1 MLLFLWHAFVKS
13 AWIVCLLLSLLAPT
27 MSMVVGSTAIAMES
41 SLGDVAVIGCGVL
54 GTSVCR
60 QLIQQQQQQQQSI
73 HFTSI
78 TGITKTT
85 SHHEGIRQNVLGRF
99 ANGQSHKFTLSTRDD
114 IRQNGKKFHN
124 VIYCAPPSGSMDYA
138 KDIEECITT
147 MWNQNSIQNSKFVFT
162 SSGAVYGNTAKVV
175 NETSPVDK
183 CHRRAMRLIPAEDT
197 CLMNSGTVLRLAKL
211 YNLELGAHSFW
222 LSKFEDVMRR
232 PDGIINL
239 LHYDDA
245 ASACVAALTTSNDDA
260 WGKVFLISDGN
271 PMTREDICRA
281 ALQHVMY
288 SSTCCMPKF
297 VFNENEPTGKIYDG
311 SWSERVLQWKPNYP
325 SFQYFFNVSTLEEG

>member
-1 MLLFLWHAFVKS
+1 
-13 AWIVCLLLSLLAPT
+13 

-85 SHHEGIRQNVLGRF
+85 SHQEGIRQNVLGRF

-175 NETSPVDK
+175 NETFPVDK

-271 PMTREDICRA
+271 PMKREEICRT

-297 VFNENEPTGKIYDG
+297 VFNENDPKGKIYDG
-311 SWSERVLQWKPNYP
+311 SQGQNVLKWKPAFQSFRHFMSIP
-325 SFQYFFNVSTLEEG
+325 SEAQQIISLD